1 MNVAELFSGVYKM
14 DKLKSMFLGL
24 FCSQSRISWRR
35 ITVLA
40 LSSALLMI
48 DEIGPE
54 AWTTIALVYIGG
66 DSVEK
71 ALGAFRK

>member
-1 MNVAELFSGVYKM
+1 M

-24 FCSQSRISWRR
+24 FSSQTRISWRR

-40 LSSALLMI
+40 LSSVLLMI

-66 DSVEK
+66 DAVEK

>member
-1 MNVAELFSGVYKM
+1 M

-24 FCSQSRISWRR
+24 FCSQNRISWRR

-54 AWTTIALVYIGG
+54 EWTTIALVYIGG
-66 DSVEK
+66 DTVEK
-71 ALGAFRK
+71 ALSAFRK